1 VLISARLLQTLA
13 FDHQNFIDRDW
24 AAGVMRPT
32 ALDMAS
38 EYAQIEA
45 MHATAASALAPNEQS
60 VG

>member
-1 VLISARLLQTLA
+1 LLQTLA

-24 AAGVMRPT
+24 AAGVMRPP